1 MEDYIIVDWSE
12 IQDIMDEPDFEEN
25 ATLINPN
32 DYLDIGS
39 STYLVNKEW
48 YNEVTKIR
56 ENLGKKYNA
65 SNAIIKGFSND

>member
-1 MEDYIIVDWSE
+1 
-12 IQDIMDEPDFEEN
+12 MDEPDFEEN

-48 YNEVTKIR
+48 YNKVTKIR
-56 ENLGKKYNA
+56 ENLGK
-65 SNAIIKGFSND
+65 I